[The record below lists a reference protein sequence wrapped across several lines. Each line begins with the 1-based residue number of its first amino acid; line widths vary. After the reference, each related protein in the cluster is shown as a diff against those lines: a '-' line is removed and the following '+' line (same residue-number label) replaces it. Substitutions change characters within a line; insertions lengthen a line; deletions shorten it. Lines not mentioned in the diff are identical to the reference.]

1 MEKWSFQSLRNAERS
16 ALVNG
21 EGEADAGG
29 GQRLAELRLSNILK
43 YCGIIQTCV
52 AILLA
57 ITGIVVS
64 VYAAMG
70 AFDSGD
76 TVTVEVNTSAGTVII
91 TTPADAEFV
100 FSPSTPPP
108 FPPHPPTPPA
118 PPRPPPRPPSPPASP
133 PSPPS
138 LPPILPQCYWQNST
152 GGIETGDCMPP
163 PPAPPPPFLCVLGY
177 WPVFT
182 SVHESNGYSPINASH
197 THVLNGVTY
206 WMPNDFGPAIHNGTC
221 PDDAAYKSPSP
232 PPSPRLPSPRTP
244 PPSPPPSPLSPP
256 SPPSPPP
263 PIMPSAPPGFTCSN
277 ACVSNS
283 LHGRRANHIV
293 EHPAYTNDGIC
304 DDGGSGSEYS
314 SCNFGH
320 DCADCG
326 ARYLSPPP
334 PPSPSNPPLP
344 SPPPPSPSNPPLP
357 SPPPPDAIS
366 CMPTSVF
373 LSNTGSSYTI
383 SSSSAISGSSA
394 NVYIGQHQYTFT
406 GLSGGHPFRLVAHG
420 TYANPCNPAFVSAT
434 TTVTVG
440 GSYYGTQYYYGTV
453 VYNFAGCSAP
463 SAVEFEC
470 AYHGTM
476 NLGKPIMTVNAGCV

>member
-1 MEKWSFQSLRNAERS
+1 MRKWSFQSIRNAECS
-16 ALVNG
+16 ALVPG
-21 EGEADAGG
+21 EGKADAGG
-29 GQRLAELRLSNILK
+29 GQRLEALRMSNFLK
-43 YCGIIQTCV
+43 ECSIIQTCV
-52 AILLA
+52 AILLT

-70 AFDSGD
+70 AFSSGG

-133 PSPPS
+133 PSPPFPPS

-182 SVHESNGYSPINASH
+182 SAHESNGYSPINASH

-232 PPSPRLPSPRTP
+232 PPSPRLP
-244 PPSPPPSPLSPP
+244 P

-263 PIMPSAPPGFTCSN
+263 PIMPSAPPGFTCLNTCAGYSDYDYAENGQYGMASN
-277 ACVSNS
+277 
-283 LHGRRANHIV
+283 GQ
-293 EHPAYTNDGIC
+293 C
-304 DDGGSGSEYS
+304 DDGGPGSVHS
-314 SCNFGH
+314 VCNTGT
-320 DCADCG
+320 DCQDCG
-326 ARYLSPPP
+326 VRYVSPPP
-334 PPSPSNPPLP
+334 PPLSPSNHTSPSPPLP
-344 SPPPPSPSNPPLP
+344 
-357 SPPPPDAIS
+357 
-366 CMPTSVF
+366 
-373 LSNTGSSYTI
+373 
-383 SSSSAISGSSA
+383 
-394 NVYIGQHQYTFT
+394 
-406 GLSGGHPFRLVAHG
+406 
-420 TYANPCNPAFVSAT
+420 
-434 TTVTVG
+434 
-440 GSYYGTQYYYGTV
+440 
-453 VYNFAGCSAP
+453 
-463 SAVEFEC
+463 
-470 AYHGTM
+470 
-476 NLGKPIMTVNAGCV
+476 